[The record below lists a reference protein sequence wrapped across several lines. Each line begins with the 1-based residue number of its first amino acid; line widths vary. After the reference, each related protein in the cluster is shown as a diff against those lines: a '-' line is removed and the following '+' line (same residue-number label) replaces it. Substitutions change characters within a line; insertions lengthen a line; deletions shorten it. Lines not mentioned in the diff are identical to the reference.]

1 MFDLSLS
8 VITLIQSMVI
18 NRAGVGVGG
27 VGMGVTE
34 GQHEDGSSN
43 AYRQLSTPSE
53 VLMKP
58 FWLGIFLQAH
68 KFTWRPLF
76 VEEVEASGASS
87 SLFSQGDL

>member
-8 VITLIQSMVI
+8 VITLIQSMAI
-18 NRAGVGVGG
+18 NRARVGVGG
-27 VGMGVTE
+27 VGMGATE

-58 FWLGIFLQAH
+58 FWLWNL
-68 KFTWRPLF
+68 
-76 VEEVEASGASS
+76 SS
-87 SLFSQGDL
+87 STQVYMEAPVCRRGGSMWSL